1 MSENNYTD
9 SQGKVICQI
18 CGKSYWSIT
27 PQHLKKSHNM
37 KVNEYKL
44 KFPDAI
50 LISDT
55 TKNKSIISNKERFD
69 KNKTEIFKEEE
80 NKPKVDEVI
89 TDIDIDKIQE
99 ELLEKKKNEID
110 ELTNLKKDLKEISD
124 AEYFDK
130 ELDPYNST
138 PKNKL
143 DLMKSLK
150 LIYPGLK
157 NNYSIEKLTPSGHLE
172 YKFITD
178 MADPIT
184 KTIFEFPNTFWRNID
199 VPPNPMKSNL
209 LKRDGWKVITIKEV
223 GPNMEIMRKYVDYII
238 E

>member
-1 MSENNYTD
+1 MSETKYYD
-9 SQGKVICQI
+9 EQGKVICQV
-18 CGKSYWSIT
+18 CGESYWSIT
-27 PQHLKKSHNM
+27 PQHLKKLHNM
-37 KVNEYKL
+37 SINEYKL
-44 KFPDAI
+44 KFPVAPF
-50 LISDT
+50 ISYI
-55 TKNKSIISNKERFD
+55 TKQKSSIAHKAKSN
-69 KNKTEIFKEEE
+69 NQEIFKEEE
-80 NKPKVDEVI
+80 NKPKVDEEI
-89 TDIDIDKIQE
+89 TDIDIDKIQK

-124 AEYFDK
+124 TEHFDK

-184 KTIFEFPNTFWRNID
+184 KTVFEFPNTFWRNID

-209 LKRDGWKVITIKEV
+209 LKRDGWKIITIKEV